1 MIATHFTF
9 NRELRSLTVVFV
21 ALLAAAIGGCVHMWA
36 QGNNDT
42 PIIIADGS
50 LTMES
55 RGVPWANYGN
65 SGGNAKVHPHGG
77 KSVTQVVIAM
87 PGNNR
92 TVTFSGQKC
101 TVAVRYASTDITVT
115 TANNG
120 TGLQVITDFGSFHS
134 GATANHLAH
143 NNTTLK
149 ISHVTVTQGDQTVFN
164 SNASGGTTITIHYQ

>member
-1 MIATHFTF
+1 MIPTHFHFT
-9 NRELRSLTVVFV
+9 RKQRGLMAVLV
-21 ALLAAAIGGCVHMWA
+21 ALLTIAIGGCVHIWA
-36 QGNNDT
+36 AGADT

-50 LTMES
+50 LTIES
-55 RGVPWANYGN
+55 AVPWASY
-65 SGGNAKVHPHGG
+65 SGSGQNPRVHPNAG

-149 ISHVTVTQGDQTVFN
+149 ISHVTVTQGNQIVFN
-164 SNASGGTTITIHYQ
+164 RNASGGTTITIHYQ

>member
-1 MIATHFTF
+1 MISTHFTL
-9 NRELRSLTVVFV
+9 NRKLRSLTVVFV
-21 ALLAAAIGGCVHMWA
+21 ALLAAAIGGCIHMWA
-36 QGNNDT
+36 AGADT

-50 LTMES
+50 LTIES
-55 RGVPWANYGN
+55 AVPWASF
-65 SGGNAKVHPHGG
+65 SGSGQNPRVHPDTG

-120 TGLQVITDFGSFHS
+120 SGLQVLTDFGSFHA
-134 GATANHLAH
+134 GADANHLAH
-143 NNTTLK
+143 NNPNAK
-149 ISHVTVTQGDQTVFN
+149 ISHVTVTEGNQTLFD
-164 SNASGGTTITIHYQ
+164 SGASGGTTITIHYQ

>member
-1 MIATHFTF
+1 M
-9 NRELRSLTVVFV
+9 SS
-21 ALLAAAIGGCVHMWA
+21 
-36 QGNNDT
+36 DT

-50 LTMES
+50 LTIES
-55 RGVPWANYGN
+55 AVPWASYGG
-65 SGGNAKVHPHGG
+65 SGSNTKVHPDTG
-77 KSVTQVVIAM
+77 KSAAKVAIVM

-115 TANNG
+115 TADNG

-149 ISHVTVTQGDQTVFN
+149 ISHVTVTQGNQIVFN
-164 SNASGGTTITIHYQ
+164 RNASGGTTITIHYQ